1 MHFIFYSRRVLIK
14 WHYAWIFSSCSVSV
28 SLSIFTSVE
37 CGLVTVLCMQC
48 LTLLAQE
55 TYSTSHAINSKMFSR
70 LYYNLSKCFM
80 FVNTVLIR
88 IYITLGTIVKRYK
101 DQLHDTMNQ
110 LHENI
115 STRQLV
121 LICRA
126 YTMLTWQFTW
136 ILLFFGKCHVTWTT
150 CTGNDTLES
159 LKGKTWPPV

>member
-1 MHFIFYSRRVLIK
+1 MHE
-14 WHYAWIFSSCSVSV
+14 FSVPVRFLFLCPYF
-28 SLSIFTSVE
+28 FTSVE
-37 CGLVTVLCMQC
+37 RGLVTVLCMQC

-55 TYSTSHAINSKMFSR
+55 AYSTSHALNSKMFSR
-70 LYYNLSKCFM
+70 LYYNLSNCFM

-136 ILLFFGKCHVTWTT
+136 IPEYCYSL
-150 CTGNDTLES
+150 GN
-159 LKGKTWPPV
+159 VM